1 MRIEAAQPLAE
12 DAHSLRLLEPGL
24 NLGIASCY
32 AGTEALGGLRV
43 WTSIMSITRI
53 SFEVSFSA
61 NQSVPVFGL

>member
-12 DAHSLRLLEPGL
+12 DAHSLRLLEPDL

-43 WTSIMSITRI
+43 WTGSVGYTH
-53 SFEVSFSA
+53 
-61 NQSVPVFGL
+61 QS